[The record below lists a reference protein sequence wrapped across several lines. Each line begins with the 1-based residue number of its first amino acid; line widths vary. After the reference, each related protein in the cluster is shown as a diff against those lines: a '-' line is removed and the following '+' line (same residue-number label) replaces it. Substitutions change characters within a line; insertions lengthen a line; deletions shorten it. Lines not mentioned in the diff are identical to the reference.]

1 MSLNHTI
8 AMTVATQCL
17 LILIPVL
24 MRAAATGQV
33 FKALVQTVFLL
44 SHLIFTIIL
53 KVRHCYL
60 SFLDEE
66 MEV

>member
-1 MSLNHTI
+1 
-8 AMTVATQCL
+8 
-17 LILIPVL
+17 